1 VPLLNGDQEVLKIP
15 AGVQSGEVFKIKNAG
30 LVDIGDKRRGDLYV
44 TVKVATPDK
53 LDKEQKAL
61 LTRLAEL
68 RGENL
73 NEIDQT
79 WLEKYKNLI
88 GRRGQ

>member
-1 VPLLNGDQEVLKIP
+1 VSISLTQAALGARIAVPLLNGDQEVLKIP

-73 NEIDQT
+73 NR
-79 WLEKYKNLI
+79 N
-88 GRRGQ
+88 